1 MRVSLPA
8 PPVRLLLPPLPVITL
23 LRALPVP
30 SIALLPVRVRFSTLA
45 MAAIVK
51 VTED

>member
-1 MRVSLPA
+1 M
-8 PPVRLLLPPLPVITL
+8 
-23 LRALPVP
+23 P

-51 VTED
+51 VTEDSIVSVPAFVPSVMVSVVESTL